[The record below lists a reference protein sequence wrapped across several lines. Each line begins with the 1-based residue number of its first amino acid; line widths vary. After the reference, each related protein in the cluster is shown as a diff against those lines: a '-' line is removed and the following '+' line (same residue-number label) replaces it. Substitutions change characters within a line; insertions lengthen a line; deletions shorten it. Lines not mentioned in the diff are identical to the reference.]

1 MVPEDIHDFFLAS
14 AGVAGALIGLLF
26 VAISVAGNRLSKAEA
41 SAQVHRIRAYAALAA
56 FINALTVS
64 LFALVPG
71 ELIGTTSVIVAILDL
86 LFVAASLLS
95 LIRIRGVR
103 LSTLRDALFLV
114 GLAVTFV
121 WQLSAGLDLASRP
134 GDSGSVETIAI
145 LVIVCFLIG
154 IFRAWELIGGPSIGI
169 THEVIAL
176 VHHDEPDGAVN
187 SGRTVNSGAA
197 ENSGRA
203 ENPGSAG
210 SPGSAA
216 GPGAADAPGA
226 PPA

>member
-1 MVPEDIHDFFLAS
+1 MVPADFHDFFLAS

-26 VAISVAGNRLSKAEA
+26 VAISVAGNRLAKAEA

-56 FINALTVS
+56 FINALAVS

-95 LIRIRGVR
+95 LIRMRGVR
-103 LSTLRDALFLV
+103 LATLRDTLFLV

-134 GDSGSVETIAI
+134 DDSGSVRTIAI
-145 LVIVCFLIG
+145 LVIVCFLVG
-154 IFRAWELIGGPSIGI
+154 ISRAWELIGGPSIGI

-176 VHHDEPDGAVN
+176 VHHDRPDG
-187 SGRTVNSGAA
+187 GRSPSSAVNSGAA
-197 ENSGRA
+197 GSS
-203 ENPGSAG
+203 GSAG
-210 SPGSAA
+210 SPGSAG